1 MREVHHNRWIAV
13 LLVGILAASL
23 CGGCSGL
30 KSHNIYQ
37 AALLGAGVGAI
48 IGHQSDECENGAL
61 LGAAVFAV
69 GDLLSQWDNLP
80 EKEKVEEAAEEV
92 AKGNPL
98 PAYRGSHHAY

>member
-1 MREVHHNRWIAV
+1 MPKARQNRWIAV
-13 LLVGILAASL
+13 LLIAALMVSL

-30 KSHNIYQ
+30 KSHKIYQ
-37 AALLGAGVGAI
+37 AALCGAAIGAI

-69 GDLLSQWDNLP
+69 GDLLSQMDDLS
-80 EKEKVEEAAEEV
+80 EKKLEEAAEEV

-98 PAYRGSHHAY
+98 PTRGYPDQPY